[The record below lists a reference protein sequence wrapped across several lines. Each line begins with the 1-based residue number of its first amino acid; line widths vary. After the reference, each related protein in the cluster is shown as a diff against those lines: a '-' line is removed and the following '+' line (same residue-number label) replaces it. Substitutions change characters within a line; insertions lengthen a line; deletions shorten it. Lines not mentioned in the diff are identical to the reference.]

1 MRQIQPRVWLGF
13 NYLGAELVEGEVCV
27 HTTKT
32 IIVNWST
39 TNWVHMHP
47 LYLAVGYSSTV

>member
-39 TNWVHMHP
+39 TNWVHTHP